1 MPKLTDTYAR
11 AYDCCDQIFIELG
24 RFPTIDLIRE
34 RIGVNS
40 PTTIKKAMN
49 EWTQHFAE
57 KHFDMINRPDI
68 PVMLSDAMKQA
79 WKLAVIE
86 AEKAYLQKEQSYQ
99 QLISQKQT
107 IIEGLQQEKIFLNR
121 GLEESRAQSA
131 AEEKQIRILQ
141 QQVASQNQEQHRLL
155 EQLKATEKQLTEQQA
170 MVLEQTQRW
179 QYQQEQDQNWFARRI
194 LEEKQFVEGKYLEKI
209 QRLQQKTAVLTE
221 SETALQQLCASLRR
235 DHQRLSEALLET
247 QKSDEPSIKDKLRA
261 HRVKHKG
268 K

>member
-68 PVMLSDAMKQA
+68 PVVLSDAMKQV

-86 AEKAYLQKEQSYQ
+86 AEKAYLPKEQRYQ
-99 QLISQKQT
+99 QLISEKQ
-107 IIEGLQQEKIFLNR
+107 IIIDDLQQEKTFLNR
-121 GLEESRAQSA
+121 ALDESNAQLVV
-131 AEEKQIRILQ
+131 EEKQIKILQ
-141 QQVASQNQEQHRLL
+141 QQVESQNQEQHRLL
-155 EQLKATEKQLTEQQA
+155 EQLKATEKQLTEQQV
-170 MVLEQTQRW
+170 MTLEQTQRW
-179 QYQQEQDQNWFARRI
+179 HYQQEQDQDWFARRI
-194 LEEKQFVEGKYLEKI
+194 LEEKQFVEDKYLEKI
-209 QRLQQKTAVLTE
+209 QRLQQKVAVLTE
-221 SETALQQLCASLRR
+221 SETALQQLCGSLRR

-247 QKSDEPSIKDKLRA
+247 QKSNAPSIKDRLRV
-261 HRVKHKG
+261 HRMKHKG